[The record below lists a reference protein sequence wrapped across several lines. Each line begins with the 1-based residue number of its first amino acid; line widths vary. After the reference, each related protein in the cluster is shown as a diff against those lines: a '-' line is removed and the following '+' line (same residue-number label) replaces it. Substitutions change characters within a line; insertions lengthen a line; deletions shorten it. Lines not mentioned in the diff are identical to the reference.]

1 MAHYTEELKNMVFKN
16 NKIKLLLRIVILSFG
31 LLLLVYSAVI
41 LKNGIRSF
49 FALAFCVATIWELF
63 IFLNKINRDIET
75 FINALL
81 YEDFSNYYSKDKERQ
96 DKIYTLFNKLNTKYR
111 TIAYEKE
118 MQHALLL
125 TIIRNIS
132 IGIMV
137 TKEKNQVMLANDYLL
152 ELLHIKGINSLD
164 DLDNVSTK
172 LKREMENLT
181 IDKPQLLELV
191 IHGEIL
197 RLSLNKTMFKL
208 DGLDYQLISLQ
219 DINYELDEQEIT
231 AWQKLIRVLTHEIM
245 NSVTPISS
253 LTSSLSGIL
262 EQAVSN
268 ERIEPKQLNYL
279 SKGLHAVRDRSEGL
293 LKFTEAYKKLTQ
305 LRHPEYE
312 TICLKNLFE
321 SVLLLHKTDLD
332 RLGIRAS
339 YDIQKNM
346 ELLADKAMIEQILI
360 NLVNNAVQAHENSV
374 QPFIELKAFI
384 SENRKIIQVIDNGAG
399 IPEEKIDKIFIPF
412 FTTKEKGSG
421 IGLSFARQVMR
432 LHKGSITVKSNEKK
446 TIFTLKF

>member
-1 MAHYTEELKNMVFKN
+1 MHYIEELKNMVFRN
-16 NKIKLLLRIVILSFG
+16 NKIKFLVRLVILALGLFLLL
-31 LLLLVYSAVI
+31 YAAVI

-49 FALAFCVATIWELF
+49 FAIIFCIASVWEF
-63 IFLNKINRDIET
+63 MIFLNRQNRDFES

-81 YEDFSNYYSKDKERQ
+81 YEDFSNFYSKDKEHES
-96 DKIYTLFNKLNTKYR
+96 DIYKLFNQLNTKYR

-118 MQHALLL
+118 LQHSLLH
-125 TIIRNIS
+125 TIIKNIS
-132 IGIMV
+132 IGILV
-137 TKEKNQVMLANDYLL
+137 LKDKGEIMLINDYLL
-152 ELLHIKGINSLD
+152 QLLNLKKLNSFAELE
-164 DLDNVSTK
+164 NVSKK
-172 LKREMENLT
+172 LKDEIENLT
-181 IDKPQLLELV
+181 IDKSQLVELV
-191 IHGEIL
+191 ISGEIL
-197 RLSLNKTMFKL
+197 RLSLNKTFFKL
-208 DGLDYQLISLQ
+208 DGLNYQLISLQ
-219 DINYELDEQEIT
+219 DINYEMDEQEIT

-268 ERIEPKQLNYL
+268 EKIETKQLNYL
-279 SKGLHAVRDRSEGL
+279 SKGLHAVQDRSEGL

-305 LRHPEYE
+305 IRHPEYE
-312 TICLKNLFE
+312 IIPLENLFG
-321 SVLLLHKTDLD
+321 SVLLLHKADMD

-360 NLVNNAVQAHENSV
+360 NLVNNAVQAHGKSIE
-374 QPFIELKAFI
+374 PFIELKAFT

-432 LHKGSITVKSNEKK
+432 LHKGSITVKSSKNK